1 MAQTPM
7 CLQNYAY
14 ASDRVIDLTENI
26 SIGIYVN
33 TPSGRVSGCA
43 SGCVQGRVLHATH
56 FPLHCSTLL
65 MSLNLMHPAG
75 WWEGHGGGAGSELHD
90 TI

>member
-1 MAQTPM
+1 MSQ
-7 CLQNYAY
+7 LQDYSC
-14 ASDRVIDLTENI
+14 ASDRVIDFTENN

-33 TPSGRVSGCA
+33 TPRRGSGCVGECASGRV
-43 SGCVQGRVLHATH
+43 QGGVLHATH

-90 TI
+90 TV

>member
-1 MAQTPM
+1 MDVTG
-7 CLQNYAY
+7 N
-14 ASDRVIDLTENI
+14 N

-33 TPSGRVSGCA
+33 YPSRRVSECATFGCA
-43 SGCVQGRVLHATH
+43 SGRVQGRVLHATH

-65 MSLNLMHPAG
+65 ISLNLMQPAG

-90 TI
+90 TV